1 MKVQGDDLLHIDVG
15 PALAS
20 DPVSH
25 SDLAAMGRFTKL
37 FDEISRWSGPFFDFV
52 VDVS

>member
-1 MKVQGDDLLHIDVG
+1 MKVQGDDLLHIDVR
-15 PALAS
+15 PALAG

-25 SDLAAMGRFTKL
+25 RDLAAMSRFTK
-37 FDEISRWSGPFFDFV
+37 FPDEISRWSGSFFDFV